1 MDRSSLRAALA
12 GFLLIFA
19 GAVFGQAPTS
29 PPPPTAFTLVDAR
42 PARERTT
49 YSLSES
55 IWSCDFGVYQL
66 GDDLAFERP
75 ASPRLDRIAGLK
87 ADLARGLGAR
97 LAGRT
102 LTVDHYDLYLNLTA
116 SQSGVAPNEPLG
128 ALAPKGQTRE
138 AKCPRDKMT
147 AGWFDGAE
155 LSTPYP
161 PYIIEM
167 DVELDGEHY
176 AVRTV
181 VSTQKDISQLDII
194 QAAFA
199 QADMA
204 LIADLAKTL
213 P

>member
-1 MDRSSLRAALA
+1 MDRSSLRAAIA
-12 GFLLIFA
+12 GLLLIVA
-19 GAVFGQAPTS
+19 GAAHGQMT
-29 PPPPTAFTLVDAR
+29 PPAAFTLIDAR
-42 PARERTT
+42 PQAERATHT
-49 YSLSES
+49 LSES
-55 IWSCDFGVYQL
+55 IWSCDFGVYSL
-66 GDDLAFERP
+66 GDDLANQQP

-87 ADLARGLGAR
+87 ADLTRGLGAR

-102 LTVDHYDLYLNLTA
+102 LTVDHYNLYLNLTA
-116 SQSGVAPNEPLG
+116 SQAGVPPDGPLG

-147 AGWFDGAE
+147 AGWFSGAE

-161 PYIIEM
+161 PYIVEI
-167 DVELDGEHY
+167 DVELDGQRHK
-176 AVRTV
+176 VRTV
-181 VSTQKDISQLDII
+181 ISTHKDIAQLDII

-199 QADMA
+199 QGNAA

>member
-1 MDRSSLRAALA
+1 MDRSALRAAIA
-12 GFLLIFA
+12 GLFLIVA
-19 GAVFGQAPTS
+19 GAACAQPPAPA
-29 PPPPTAFTLVDAR
+29 PAALTLLDAR
-42 PARERTT
+42 PANERTT
-49 YSLSES
+49 YALSDS

-75 ASPRLDRIAGLK
+75 TAPRLDRIFGLK
-87 ADLARGLGAR
+87 ADLTRGLGAR
-97 LAGRT
+97 LNGRT

-116 SQSGVAPNEPLG
+116 SQAGVAPDGPLG
-128 ALAPKGQTRE
+128 ALTPKSQTRE

-161 PYIIEM
+161 PYIVEI
-167 DVELDGEHY
+167 DVELDGQHHK
-176 AVRTV
+176 VRTV
-181 VSTQKDISQLDII
+181 VSTHKDIAQLDII

-199 QADMA
+199 QANTA
-204 LIADLAKTL
+204 LIADLAKAL